1 MANIGGRFFM
11 ENPIQYVFLEAAPN
25 HEDVLILNYLI
36 KQTLEKRKPITVS
49 SIQNLLSN
57 GGAVMI
63 ARDRKSRR
71 IVGFG
76 TMTLSIRID
85 GPAWYRIQDEIVDDI
100 DIDHERDMIY
110 HQIRE
115 SLEREAKRRGIELQT
130 VA

>member
-1 MANIGGRFFM
+1 M